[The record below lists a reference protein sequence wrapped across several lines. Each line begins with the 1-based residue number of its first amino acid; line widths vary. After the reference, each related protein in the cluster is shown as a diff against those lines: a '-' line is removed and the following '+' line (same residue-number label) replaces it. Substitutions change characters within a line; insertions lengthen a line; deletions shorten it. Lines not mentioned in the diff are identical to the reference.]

1 MGVHGLWEIVGP
13 TARPVRLEAMAKKRL
28 AVDASIWIYQF
39 LKAVR
44 DVQGNQLV
52 NSHIVGFFRRI
63 CKLLYFGIRPVFVF
77 DGGAPLLKKQTISKR
92 REKRE
97 GSKETAEQVAR
108 RLLAKQLQNRA
119 EGNPDASKQPKSK
132 AKTKEVPIDQLQF
145 TQFYE
150 DNNYFDTRDKKQ
162 EQELEKRTPKK
173 ENENRIFRR
182 QDEYDL
188 PHIESFKVDKNDQR
202 VITDYEYDRLTSDL
216 QDELGGIDLDTIDP
230 KSEEFARL
238 PLSTQYIVLSHLRLR
253 SRLRMGYTKQQLETL
268 FPNSMD
274 FSKFQIQMVQK
285 RNFLTQKLMN
295 VAGMDEKE
303 AKSRRIASDRDRIYE
318 LQRNENGY
326 TLSIKDDGHSAEKP
340 IDLNSDEERDE
351 DEDDEEW
358 EDVIEP
364 VKMPSPMGTAAS
376 EPMFVGEVESS
387 ENSEDTTMAM
397 IQSLYEYA
405 NNNKKNLQKAAEMSE
420 EEQLRQ
426 AVERS
431 KQDYYNM
438 MEQEQQN
445 DAPFDYGAP
454 PPLILTKESLGSN
467 IDKVTESKPVSVPKF
482 DFRSSILT
490 ASKTEE
496 PKSVQPQP
504 QPKPKNDKKKP
515 EETPVWFQTRVSKN
529 AYGETGSH
537 EKTQVDKTE
546 DQKAGLF
553 DYADLEPYLEE
564 DESEDYGDA
573 EDHEAFESEVIELDP
588 EPETKPEKTNPVH
601 DTLEGA
607 TVIDQPGPNHYSS
620 EATLTEATP
629 TLAGQQVE
637 RETKHSENIQQE
649 VSKMPE
655 PLDYVFSDEEEEE
668 LEHNLENEEAAYEK
682 FVDQVGTKKPSSS
695 SSFWSM
701 DDEVQLQESMKKQKR
716 DADEV
721 TVRMI
726 LDIQDMLSR
735 FGLPYITAP
744 MEAEAQCAELLRLGL
759 VDGIIT
765 DDSDCFLFGGD
776 RVYKNMFNEKNF
788 VECYQMEDLERDLGL
803 DRRMLIDLAILLGS
817 DYTEGIKGVGK
828 VAAMEILAEFG
839 TLESFKHW
847 WLDYQNGI
855 IDESKETPV
864 KRKLRKSLKKTDL
877 YLTPEFPDKRV
888 IEAYLHPEVDHDKS
902 EFQWGYPNLDKL
914 RTFLMYNVGW
924 GKEKVDT
931 ILLPIIQ
938 NMNKPQT
945 SIEEFFPVEMIR
957 RRRDLEMGQRLKNAT
972 SKLRNAAKNSAETE
986 EQPSKRRRQQKKHD
1000 QDHKLGS

>member
-44 DVQGNQLV
+44 DAQGNQLI

-63 CKLLYFGIRPVFVF
+63 CKLLYFGIKPVFVF
-77 DGGAPLLKKQTISKR
+77 DGGAPLLKRQTISKR

-119 EGNPDASKQPKSK
+119 EGKRDVPTK
-132 AKTKEVPIDQLQF
+132 AKPKAKSKEVPIEQLQF
-145 TQFYE
+145 TEFYE
-150 DNNYFDTRDKKQ
+150 DTNYLDTRDRKHEEK
-162 EQELEKRTPKK
+162 LEKPTPKK
-173 ENENRIFRR
+173 EKENRIFRR

-188 PHIESFKVDKNDQR
+188 PHIESFKVEKNDQR

-295 VAGMDEKE
+295 VAGMDENE

-326 TLSIKDDGHSAEKP
+326 TLSIKDDGHSVEKP
-340 IDLNSDEERDE
+340 IDLNSEGEQDE
-351 DEDDEEW
+351 DEEDEEW

-364 VKMPSPMGTAAS
+364 AKPVLPMGTAAS
-376 EPMFVGEVESS
+376 EPMFVGEVVTS
-387 ENSEDTTMAM
+387 ENNEDTTMAM

-420 EEQLRQ
+420 EEQLRH
-426 AVERS
+426 AIERS

-438 MEQEQQN
+438 MEQELRN
-445 DAPFDYGAP
+445 DAPFDYGAA

-467 IDKVTESKPVSVPKF
+467 IDKVTKSKPVSVPKF
-482 DFRSSILT
+482 DFRNSILS
-490 ASKTEE
+490 AGKTEE
-496 PKSVQPQP
+496 PGSAQPD
-504 QPKPKNDKKKP
+504 PKPEPKKP
-515 EETPVWFQTRVSKN
+515 PKKVEETPLWFQTRVSEN
-529 AYGETGSH
+529 AYH
-537 EKTQVDKTE
+537 EMQDHKKTE
-546 DQKAGLF
+546 GGKSEDEKVGLF
-553 DYADLEPYLEE
+553 DYADVEPYLEE
-564 DESEDYGDA
+564 NESEGSV
-573 EDHEAFESEVIELDP
+573 EAKEQEATEPEIIELDP
-588 EPETKPEKTNPVH
+588 DPQPEPEKTGRIYDVPEPESV
-601 DTLEGA
+601 
-607 TVIDQPGPNHYSS
+607 VDQPELSHDFPEDPGAQKASLKEDKRIPVDQQKN
-620 EATLTEATP
+620 TNTEHPDENT
-629 TLAGQQVE
+629 QQVP
-637 RETKHSENIQQE
+637 
-649 VSKMPE
+649 KMPE

-668 LEHNLENEEAAYEK
+668 LEHKLESEEAAYEK
-682 FVDQVGTKKPSSS
+682 FVDKVGTKKPSLS

-788 VECYQMEDLERDLGL
+788 VECYQMEDLARDLGL
-803 DRRMLIDLAILLGS
+803 DRKMLIELALLLGS

-828 VAAMEILAEFG
+828 VAAMEILAEFR
-839 TLESFKHW
+839 TLENFKQW

-972 SKLRNAAKNSAETE
+972 SKLRNTGKNSPETE
-986 EQPSKRRRQQKKHD
+986 EQPSKRRRQQKKND
-1000 QDHKLGS
+1000 

>member
-44 DVQGNQLV
+44 DVQGNQLI

-63 CKLLYFGIRPVFVF
+63 CKLLYFGIKPVFVF

-119 EGNPDASKQPKSK
+119 EGKPDVPKKPSSK
-132 AKTKEVPIDQLQF
+132 AKSKEVPIDQLQF
-145 TQFYE
+145 TEFYE
-150 DNNYFDTRDKKQ
+150 DTNYFDTRDKKQ
-162 EQELEKRTPKK
+162 EQQKLEKPRPKK
-173 ENENRIFRR
+173 EKENRIFRR

-188 PHIESFKVDKNDQR
+188 PHIESFKVEKNDQR

-326 TLSIKDDGHSAEKP
+326 TLSIKDDGHSAEKA
-340 IDLNSDEERDE
+340 IDLNSEGEQDE
-351 DEDDEEW
+351 DEEEDEW

-364 VKMPSPMGTAAS
+364 AKPVLPTATAAS
-376 EPMFVGEVESS
+376 EPMFVGEIETS
-387 ENSEDTTMAM
+387 ENNEDTTMAM

-405 NNNKKNLQKAAEMSE
+405 NNNKKNVQKAAELSE

-445 DAPFDYGAP
+445 DAPFDYGAA

-482 DFRSSILT
+482 DFKSSILS

-496 PKSVQPQP
+496 SQSADPEPSPEQ
-504 QPKPKNDKKKP
+504 KKP
-515 EETPVWFQTRVSKN
+515 QRQVEETPLWFQTRVSENVHHGREDHKMTDI
-529 AYGETGSH
+529 E
-537 EKTQVDKTE
+537 KTE
-546 DQKAGLF
+546 DERAGLF
-553 DYADLEPYLEE
+553 DYADVEPYLEE
-564 DESEDYGDA
+564 NASEDFEDVEEHDA
-573 EDHEAFESEVIELDP
+573 AEPEVIELDP
-588 EPETKPEKTNPVH
+588 EPQPEPEESNQDHDMPEPV
-601 DTLEGA
+601 
-607 TVIDQPGPNHYSS
+607 TVIDKPEQKHRYSEDTKGQNHTIIEDIPTPGDQQANIETHQDVN
-620 EATLTEATP
+620 EQ
-629 TLAGQQVE
+629 QQVP
-637 RETKHSENIQQE
+637 
-649 VSKMPE
+649 KMPE
-655 PLDYVFSDEEEEE
+655 PLDYVFSDEEEKE

-682 FVDQVGTKKPSSS
+682 FVDEVGTKKPLSS

-721 TVRMI
+721 TVKMI

-735 FGLPYITAP
+735 FGLPYVTAP

-803 DRRMLIDLAILLGS
+803 DRKMLIDLALLLGS

-828 VAAMEILAEFG
+828 VAAMEILAEFR
-839 TLESFKHW
+839 TLENFKHW

-888 IEAYLHPEVDHDKS
+888 VEAYLHPEVDHDRS

-972 SKLRNAAKNSAETE
+972 SKLRNPDKNLPETE
-986 EQPSKRRRQQKKHD
+986 EPPAKRRRQQKKN
-1000 QDHKLGS
+1000 